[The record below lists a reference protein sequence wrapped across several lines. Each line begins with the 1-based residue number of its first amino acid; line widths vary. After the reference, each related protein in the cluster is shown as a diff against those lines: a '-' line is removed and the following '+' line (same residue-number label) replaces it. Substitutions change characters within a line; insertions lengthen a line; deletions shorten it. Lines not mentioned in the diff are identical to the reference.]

1 MTRPQIR
8 RVAVIGAGISGVV
21 SAAHLLQAGLDVT
34 AFERSHAAGGD
45 ERVAPDP
52 SYTSLNHLS
61 RKGIDEDKS
70 NAALTHAPPGPCYDG
85 LKNNVSTPLMRVKL
99 NPWPEGTPDFVSHSV
114 MKEYIRDTS
123 RKTGVNDITIYGA
136 RVKNLSKQGDSWQVT
151 WTRLKQQDD
160 GFKEEE
166 RISILDAIIV
176 AKPEGYEKKNVLIIG
191 RAVSAIDIAREIGP
205 QADIIYQSTRNG
217 EFDISAN
224 ILPEN
229 GVWVSDI
236 ARYEILDGIKVTDGK
251 LPLKVHLKS
260 GQVLCGLDQVIICTG
275 YQFTLPPLYD

>member
-34 AFERSHAAGGD
+34 AFERSHAAGG
-45 ERVAPDP
+45 VW
-52 SYTSLNHLS
+52 
-61 RKGIDEDKS
+61 
-70 NAALTHAPPGPCYDG
+70 PCYDG

-176 AKPEGYEKKNVLIIG
+176 AKPEGYEKKNVLITG